1 MPDAFRYFV
10 SNETGPHRAMRP
22 VLRLQIFWL
31 LALVF
36 AVTAGAQ
43 PVVVPPAATP
53 SPSRYAE
60 VVSEARALA
69 WRHYLEQGWPG
80 LSIAVSVDGQTVWA
94 EGFGYADLEQRVP
107 VWPTTKFRVG
117 SISKPLTAAAAALL
131 YAEGRLDVDA
141 PVQRYVPAFPEKRW
155 PVTTR
160 QLGGHLAGIRHYR
173 GDEFLLREHFDT
185 VVDGLAL
192 FAADTLLFEPGTR
205 YRYSSYGWNLISA
218 VIEGAAGQD
227 FLRVMQERVFDPL
240 GMRNT
245 VADHVDSLITQ
256 RVRFYARD
264 EAGRLVNAPFV
275 DNSYKW
281 AGGGF
286 LSTTE
291 DLLRFANAH
300 LGDDFLPPE
309 ARTLLFTEQRTSAGE
324 GVGYG
329 FGWALGTDAAG
340 RRVISHSGGSVGGTS
355 ILLIQPETRVVV
367 VALVNLS
374 GADLRLGREVF
385 DRFVAAVAAE

>member
-22 VLRLQIFWL
+22 VLRLQTYWL

-43 PVVVPPAATP
+43 PVVVPPAAIP

-300 LGDDFLPPE
+300 LGDDFLPPA

-385 DRFVAAVAAE
+385 DRFVAAAAAE